1 MAQVIKIKRS
11 SSTATPTSLAQGELA
26 YSGEDTSNKLFI
38 GNPGT
43 GDVTVIGGK
52 YFTDMLDHT
61 AGTLTASS
69 AIIVDSSSKID
80 VLNVDNITL
89 DGNAITST
97 NTGGNLTLTPNGA
110 GNLVLDG
117 VNWPQADGSN
127 GNVLT
132 TDGSGQASWTA
143 PAASSFTLSD
153 GTNTDTFNTG
163 ETLTF
168 TGGTDITTTVSD
180 NQITFAYS
188 GQTPAIYDNSGTPAL
203 ETGITAAEVRT
214 LLGVDASGTDNST
227 DVTLDTTSHDYLS
240 LSGQAITLGAI
251 DLATDVTGAL
261 PNANLAN
268 DSITIGTTEIDLG
281 SSDGDIAGLTSLGV
295 DNLVLDGTTITTTA
309 SGGHDLTLDSDG
321 GTVIVAGNLRVDGTT
336 TTVNSETLTID
347 DNVIVLNDNATG
359 SPTENAGIE
368 IERGD
373 SANVSLRWNETTDKW
388 ETTVDGTNYSNL
400 LTVAN
405 FETQIATIDGG
416 TFN

>member
-26 YSGEDTSNKLFI
+26 YSAEGTSNKLFI

-69 AIIVDSSSKID
+69 AIIVDSNSKID

-97 NTGGNLTLTPNGA
+97 DTDGDLTLTPNGA

-117 VNWPQADGSN
+117 VNWPQADGTT
-127 GNVLT
+127 GYFLK
-132 TDGSGQASWTA
+132 TDGAGQTSWDEVV
-143 PAASSFTLSD
+143 SNFTISD
-153 GTNTDTFNTG
+153 GSNTDTVNTG

-168 TGGTDITTTVSD
+168 TAGTDITTTVSD
-180 NQITFAYS
+180 NEVTIAYS
-188 GQTPAIYDNSGTPAL
+188 GETPAIYDNAGTPAL

-214 LLGVDASGTDNST
+214 LLDVDQAGTDNST

-240 LSGQAITLGAI
+240 LAGQAITLGAI
-251 DLATDVTGAL
+251 DLTTDVTGAL

-281 SSDGDIAGLTSLGV
+281 SSDGDILGLTSLGV

-309 SGGHDLTLDSDG
+309 SGGHDLTLNSDG

-373 SANVSLRWNETTDKW
+373 SANVQLRWNETTDLW
-388 ETTVDGTNYSNL
+388 QTTVDGTNYSNL
-400 LTVAN
+400 LTAGN
-405 FETQIATIDGG
+405 FETQITNIDGG
-416 TFN
+416 SF

>member
-11 SSTATPTSLAQGELA
+11 SSTATPTSLSQGELA
-26 YSGEDTSNKLFI
+26 YSAEDTSNKLFI

-69 AIIVDSSSKID
+69 AIIVDANSKID

-97 NTGGNLTLTPNGA
+97 NTDGDLTLTPNGT
-110 GNLVLDG
+110 GDLVLDG

-127 GNVLT
+127 GSVLT
-132 TDGSGQASWTA
+132 TNGSGQASWTA

-180 NQITFAYS
+180 NEITFAYS

-214 LLGVDASGTDNST
+214 LLGVDVSGTDNST
-227 DVTLDTTSHDYLS
+227 DVTLVTTSHDYLS
-240 LSGQAITLGAI
+240 LSGQEITLGAI

-309 SGGHDLTLDSDG
+309 SGGQDLTLNSDG

-373 SANVSLRWNETTDKW
+373 SANVQLRWNETTDLW
-388 ETTVDGTNYSNL
+388 QTTVDGTNYSNL
-400 LTVAN
+400 LTAAN
-405 FETQIATIDGG
+405 FETQITTIDGG

>member
-11 SSTATPTSLAQGELA
+11 SSTATPPTLAQGELA
-26 YSGEDTSNKLFI
+26 YSAEGTSNKLFI

-69 AIIVDSSSKID
+69 AIIVDSNSKID

-97 NTGGNLTLTPNGA
+97 NTDGDLTLTPNGA

-117 VNWPQADGSN
+117 VNWPQADGTA
-127 GNVLT
+127 GYFLK
-132 TDGSGQASWTA
+132 TDGSGQTSWNEVV
-143 PAASSFTLSD
+143 SNFTISD
-153 GTNTDTFNTG
+153 GTNTNIVNTG

-168 TGGTDITTTVSD
+168 TGSTDITTTVSD
-180 NQITFAYS
+180 NEVTIAYS
-188 GQTPAIYDNSGTPAL
+188 GQTPAIYDNAGTPAL

-240 LSGQAITLGAI
+240 LSGQEITLGAI

-281 SSDGDIAGLTSLGV
+281 SSEGDIAGLTSLGV
-295 DNLVLDGTTITTTA
+295 DNLVLDGTTIGTTA

-373 SANVSLRWNETTDKW
+373 SANVQLRWNETTDLW
-388 ETTVDGTNYSNL
+388 QTTVDGTNYSNL
-400 LTVAN
+400 LTAAN
-405 FETQIATIDGG
+405 FEAQITNIDGG
-416 TFN
+416 TF